1 MTPAWRH
8 KLTLCPWVLCH
19 HAASLPFRCGLAC
32 CRSVALERL
41 TSGTW
46 QVPGQ
51 RLPHGART
59 NGSTEQRARQF
70 TRNLSNQAPGS
81 KPENRQGN
89 PAEHELS
96 ELQDL

>member
-1 MTPAWRH
+1 MPPLPSCHSGVGWPASDLLLW
-8 KLTLCPWVLCH
+8 
-19 HAASLPFRCGLAC
+19 SD
-32 CRSVALERL
+32 S
-41 TSGTW
+41 W
-46 QVPGQ
+46 QAPGQ
-51 RLPHGART
+51 QLPHGAWT

-70 TRNLSNQAPGS
+70 TRNLSNQATGS